1 MRHFLSCHLSYP
13 FIDVIC
19 SSSRRTIGIVE
30 GRIIDGQKQYS
41 ADLDA
46 AVRKELASVKTGPRR
61 HPPQQARVARPAAA
75 GTINASQKQ
84 TWNWKVAQ
92 EKSQPRPVRFDDT
105 TSMLSS
111 DEEKH
116 VVSLS
121 GIGAESDHYD
131 DNDNEKHHHHQLES
145 SLYHARR
152 QYRLRLAIL
161 LALVSVA
168 LTLII
173 FRLFQ

>member
-1 MRHFLSCHLSYP
+1 MRHFLSCHLSYA

-61 HPPQQARVARPAAA
+61 RPPQQTRVAHPAAA

-84 TWNWKVAQ
+84 TWNWKAAQ
-92 EKSQPRPVRFDDT
+92 EKPQPRPVRFDDMT
-105 TSMLSS
+105 LMLPS

-116 VVSLS
+116 VVALS

-131 DNDNEKHHHHQLES
+131 DDNEKYHHHQLES

-152 QYRLRLAIL
+152 QHRLRLAIL